1 MYRKYEESLK
11 DLNPD
16 ISEEDLAA
24 EVDENFATWFQNY
37 VSF

>member
-16 ISEEDLAA
+16 ISENDIVI
-24 EVDENFATWFQNY
+24 EVDKNIATWFQNY